1 MLLVGLGG
9 FVMPAFK
16 VATLLLENNYH
27 GNLFVCQFIQ
37 LWLPIESS
45 LHIVKTFCIFLSLFS
60 TVLL

>member
-16 VATLLLENNYH
+16 VATLLLESNYH
-27 GNLFVCQFIQ
+27 GNLCQFIQ